1 MGAATGLHQL
11 DSPHA
16 SQAGATVTSPDANG
30 DARTAI
36 QSAYQREQQRRTFWL
51 LYCLDRH
58 LALSYNREPLL
69 VDGEH
74 FVFQPLSEDQW
85 QSLGTR
91 STDSIALAERQQGP
105 FLVITGKGAT
115 GRRDHHS
122 TPQKPPSHHS
132 KQPCRIRGV
141 GCTTPRTLRQEH
153 CEPWPPYQDHSV
165 DSTSNAPAITI
176 RGRSYSRFCNFT

>member
-1 MGAATGLHQL
+1 MSSDDVLSVILITIMVSGGDMKASAVYWWQKAVQWARQLGLHQL

-16 SQAGATVTSPDANG
+16 SQAGPTVTSPDANG
-30 DARTAI
+30 DTRTAV

-85 QSLGTR
+85 QSLATR
-91 STDSIALAERQQGP
+91 STDNMALAERQQGP
-105 FLVITGKGAT
+105 FLVITAKA
-115 GRRDHHS
+115 S
-122 TPQKPPSHHS
+122 SN
-132 KQPCRIRGV
+132 
-141 GCTTPRTLRQEH
+141 
-153 CEPWPPYQDHSV
+153 
-165 DSTSNAPAITI
+165 TS
-176 RGRSYSRFCNFT
+176 YH